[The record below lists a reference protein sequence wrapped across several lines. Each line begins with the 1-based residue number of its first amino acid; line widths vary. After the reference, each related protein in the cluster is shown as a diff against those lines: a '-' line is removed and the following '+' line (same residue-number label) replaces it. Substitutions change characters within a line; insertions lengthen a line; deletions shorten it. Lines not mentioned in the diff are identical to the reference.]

1 MVSSVVAKPVYVT
14 VYLDSDVK
22 RRFKAQ
28 CALEGVEMSTTA
40 AVLIENWL
48 KERDRTN
55 KKEPNK

>member
-1 MVSSVVAKPVYVT
+1 MVSSVVAKPDYVT

-28 CALEGVEMSTTA
+28 CALEGIEMSATA

-48 KERDRTN
+48 KERDRT
-55 KKEPNK
+55 KSKGAK